1 MKSNIFLIGMM
12 GAGKSTIGNLLSQK
26 LDIPFFDT
34 DTEIEKIMEMSID
47 KIFNDFGEN
56 RFRMIESVFFNEC
69 IKANYN
75 VYATGGGI
83 VENPENHKAL
93 KNNGICIFLDC
104 SIEVLNERLKK
115 KYKDRPLI
123 KDNYKNKIKNIY
135 NKRYNQYE
143 SCSHINI
150 NVDNYSESEI
160 VDLIIKELNDKYNQ

>member
-34 DTEIEKIMEMSID
+34 DIEIEKIMEMSID

-83 VENPENHKAL
+83 VENPDIHKAL
-93 KNNGICIFLDC
+93 KN
-104 SIEVLNERLKK
+104 

-150 NVDNYSESEI
+150 NVNNYSESEI
-160 VDLIIKELNDKYNQ
+160 VDLIIKELNDRYNQ